1 MTPPVAEQVIR
12 RFAEQRSRAASDR
25 PTTIAKRGRSIGE
38 EEG

>member
-12 RFAEQRSRAASDR
+12 RFAEQRRRPTSDG